1 MQEIK
6 KEDLPECEENEVELL
21 NNNVIEKNTNPN
33 NNVVEEDKHTESNKR
48 TKPEKS
54 FTNIFF
60 LICIV
65 GISLGILLEV
75 INGINRGQKLP
86 PERPKY
92 WVFGLKSDVNKRNGV
107 LKHIHLVLER
117 LGYEK
122 STNKTPWNLLWSY
135 PTPFSH
141 MNLRNLSAN
150 QKVNHFP
157 GTGYISSKVVLAT
170 TNSKYIPKAF
180 KLPKDKDEFLKY
192 AAENNNALFV
202 QKSNAHR
209 HVYIKNV
216 SDIDVASGKSFVQEY
231 VQKPFLVDGHKFD
244 IGVYVVLKS
253 VNPLRVYWY
262 KGDVLFR
269 YCMEKYYPF
278 DPANLNKYIVGDDY
292 LPTWKVPSLKYSYTT
307 LGNSMKEAFEIYV
320 RSKGKDPSNIWKDV
334 QKAVAEIFL
343 MKESLII
350 DKVKQY
356 KSPDSFFEMM
366 RFDFI
371 LDEDMKVYLLEAN
384 MGPNLSS
391 NHFPPNQL
399 LYEQVIY
406 NLFSL
411 TGVAQGGVKAADEGD
426 TEAAKNMVS
435 AQKNIAVFGEQCK
448 TTCLE
453 NCDASDL
460 CGLCKPCISDRL
472 TQNLLTAYTEFLHK
486 GDFRRIYPPPMT
498 PNEDITS
505 ITEQVKNLSENNK
518 LQHLWYQAK
527 CNQDITWCT

>member
-1 MQEIK
+1 MEN
-6 KEDLPECEENEVELL
+6 ESVLPECEENEVKAL
-21 NNNVIEKNTNPN
+21 NNNVIEKNTKPN
-33 NNVVEEDKHTESNKR
+33 NNIVEEDKHKEPNKR

-60 LICIV
+60 LVCIV

-92 WVFGLKSDVNKRNGV
+92 WVYSNKTDVNKKNSV

-117 LGYEK
+117 IGYEK
-122 STNKTPWNLLWSY
+122 STNATPWKLLWSWSN
-135 PTPFSH
+135 PFSQL
-141 MNLRNLSAN
+141 NLRNLSAD

-157 GTGYISSKVVLAT
+157 GTGFISSKVVLAT
-170 TNSKYIPKAF
+170 SNSKYIPKAF
-180 KLPKDKDEFLKY
+180 RLPKNKEEFLKY
-192 AAENNNALFV
+192 AEENKNALFV

-216 SDIDVASGKSFVQEY
+216 SDIDVSSGKSFVQEY

-244 IGVYVVLKS
+244 IGVYVVITS

-278 DPANLNKYIVGDDY
+278 DPTDLDKYIVGDDY
-292 LPTWKVPSLKYSYTT
+292 MPTWEVPSLKHSYTT
-307 LGNSMKEAFEIYV
+307 LGNTMKEAFDIYV
-320 RSKGKDPSNIWKDV
+320 RSKGKDPTTIWKEV
-334 QKAVAEIFL
+334 QKAIAEVFL
-343 MKESLII
+343 MKESFLI
-350 DKVKQY
+350 DKVKLY
-356 KSPDSFFEMM
+356 KSPHNFFEML

-371 LDEDMKVYLLEAN
+371 LDEDLRVYLLEAN

-391 NHFPPNQL
+391 NHYPPNRL

-411 TGVAQGGVKAADEGD
+411 TGVARAGITAADKGD
-426 TEAAKNMVS
+426 IEATKNMVS
-435 AQKNIAVFGEQCK
+435 AEKNIAVFGDLCR
-448 TTCLE
+448 TTCLQ
-453 NCDASDL
+453 NCDAPDL
-460 CGLCKPCISDRL
+460 CSLCKPCL
-472 TQNLLTAYTEFLHK
+472 TDKLKRNLLTAHTEFLHK
-486 GDFRRIYPPPMT
+486 GDFRRIFPPPMT
-498 PNEDITS
+498 PNEDMTS
-505 ITEQVKNLSENNK
+505 ITEQVKDLSENNK
-518 LQHLWYQAK
+518 LLYLWYQGK